1 MSSNKNFID
10 YVLQGP
16 IEIKKAEICRHFKLK
31 DGTCYE
37 CRLES
42 ERDQLRE
49 EIKIKND
56 TIEILTKQVTDEV
69 AISAVAIVERDQLK
83 KTLKDALKLMDNKF
97 YGMAH
102 KNIVEALGQ
111 GRESIPKEDT
121 KDGI

>member
-1 MSSNKNFID
+1 MSSNKYFID
-10 YVLQGP
+10 QILQGTP
-16 IEIKKAEICRHFKLK
+16 EIKQFEMCSHFKTR

-56 TIEILTKQVTDEV
+56 TIETLTKQVTDEV
-69 AISAVAIVERDQLK
+69 TISVAAIVEREQLK
-83 KTLKDALKLMDNKF
+83 KTLKDALKLMDKKL
-97 YGMAH
+97 YGLAH
-102 KNIVEALGQ
+102 KNIAKALVE